1 MFNFNNKYLSFL
13 IFTFLLSLNSKV
25 FSQTTWN
32 SPKEALEWLNGK
44 IAEIKLV
51 DRTIKQNLVSD
62 LEKGS
67 KCELFY
73 SVEYDGTVTFTK
85 LSLFYWENINVD
97 AIEATVKGKEL
108 FLSISANDG
117 SKFIKEKKSGDDAYL
132 FTNKIQ
138 LYFDDIQT
146 ARNAIECFKFLKKES
161 PPFQPIFNTKL
172 DAYTYLKNEIGKIVI
187 NTNEYDQSLTV
198 QTDQNDKFLVNIK
211 ETDSRGVS
219 TTKRYEFYMTDFN
232 GKSVSVK
239 TYPAKLSIE
248 LISSSEIK
256 PVKYFIN
263 DIQQNYT
270 NKIELHADDVQKA
283 YILKNTFIYLTGE
296 KTEDLV
302 KSEKKSAA
310 EALFPHHFKENK
322 LNEPTKS
329 NAPSE
334 NNPIKSSIDPFTLLK
349 DENIQNPDYDLVP
362 LWYDFTNKTLQ
373 PLERKRYST
382 EARVSG
388 MVSSESLLFFEN
400 ISSTVVFAAGSTP
413 LFVIRLSS
421 TTVDPYTVIELSKAT
436 INKKLNRR
444 EFIIYKNGTYKN
456 TSDVETINLIILKK
470 EPGVYYLKPE
480 NPLPAGEYFFGQ
492 ESGQQVHAFS
502 VK

>member
-1 MFNFNNKYLSFL
+1 MKIKISL
-13 IFTFLLSLNSKV
+13 ILSLLIILITHV
-25 FSQTTWN
+25 QSQKTWN
-32 SPKEALEWLNGK
+32 SPKEAVEWMNSK
-44 IAEIKLV
+44 IAVIKLV
-51 DRTIKQNLVSD
+51 DRTVKQNLVSD

-108 FLSISANDG
+108 FLSIPANDG
-117 SKFIKEKKSGDDAYL
+117 SKFIKEKKSGDEAYL
-132 FTNKIQ
+132 FSNKIQ
-138 LYFDDIQT
+138 MYFDDIQT
-146 ARNAIECFKFLKKES
+146 ARNAIECFKYLKKES
-161 PPFQPIFNTKL
+161 PPFQPVFNTKL
-172 DAYTYLKNEIGKIVI
+172 DAYTYLQNEIGKIII

-198 QTDQNDKFLVNIK
+198 QTDQNDKFLVTIK

-296 KTEDLV
+296 KTEDFV

-310 EALFPHHFKENK
+310 EVLFPHHFKEK
-322 LNEPTKS
+322 EEIQTDTLVLDYS
-329 NAPSE
+329 NSD
-334 NNPIKSSIDPFTLLK
+334 IKNCPEIEFSDRPYFYLPDNSIDNLERVDGTYEFKAIGAGYGGSEGYLTVFGK
-349 DENIQNPDYDLVP
+349 NSQKSYTV
-362 LWYDFTNKTLQ
+362 KTLPKIIIKVNSGTDPMDIISVVKGEIAGDRRRFIIRKNKMYGKVKDISDAFVNFRVVKIKEQ
-373 PLERKRYST
+373 YYEIIFDSPLTKGEYIFLPVFNPNT
-382 EARVSG
+382 TNG
-388 MVSSESLLFFEN
+388 
-400 ISSTVVFAAGSTP
+400 STVKVSC
-413 LFVIRLSS
+413 
-421 TTVDPYTVIELSKAT
+421 
-436 INKKLNRR
+436 
-444 EFIIYKNGTYKN
+444 
-456 TSDVETINLIILKK
+456 
-470 EPGVYYLKPE
+470 
-480 NPLPAGEYFFGQ
+480 FGM
-492 ESGQQVHAFS
+492 
-502 VK
+502 K